1 MVGDCNDETNFPH
14 KLLYNKLVQL
24 VGFIDYLLNY
34 ASDLLKT
41 VFQGLNKL
49 EDVAKKLKDN
59 DFIKMAK
66 VARALK
72 KKDK

>member
-1 MVGDCNDETNFPH
+1 M
-14 KLLYNKLVQL
+14 
-24 VGFIDYLLNY
+24 GFIDHLLNY
-34 ASDLLKT
+34 ASDPLKT

-72 KKDK
+72 KR